1 MQGAAR
7 THCAKHNSHTC
18 TPSGIFSDI
27 HAAGENDLILFAAL
41 ARQTLRDFF
50 DSLMRP
56 PEKIRGPHMFGGQ
69 FLRQPTG
76 TT

>member
-27 HAAGENDLILFAAL
+27 HAAGENDLISFAVRGELCEA
-41 ARQTLRDFF
+41 FF
-50 DSLMRP
+50 DNP
-56 PEKIRGPHMFGGQ
+56 T
-69 FLRQPTG
+69 FLL
-76 TT
+76 